1 MQDFTQLNL
10 PKTMLDAITKLGITT
25 PTPIQAK
32 TMPTIIKGLDVVGTA
47 QTGTGKTL
55 AFGIPIAMKL
65 LLQPEATALILTPT
79 RELAM
84 QVMKSIQ
91 AVMCNTINNKTA
103 LLIGGDPIHKQ
114 IKRLK
119 NKPRLIIGTPGRVI
133 DHIERKTVD
142 LSNTKFLVLDET
154 DRMLDMGFSIQ
165 IDNIIKHIPKKRQ
178 TLLFSAT
185 MPSNI
190 VKVSKKYLFDPIR
203 VAIDSTFKPAA
214 NIKQEHIRLQDKD
227 KPNKLLAE
235 IEKRTGSI
243 IVFVK
248 TKRAADRIAIKLDK
262 LGIGAAAIH
271 GDLRQNKRAK
281 VIKQF
286 SRGEHRV
293 LVATDVAARGLD
305 IDCIEHVINYDLPQS
320 PEDYIHRIGRTA
332 RAGKSGAAISFVTPS
347 TNKMWTLINKLMKK
361 QN

>member
-10 PKTMLDAITKLGITT
+10 PQSMLDSITKLGIKT

-32 TMPTIIKGLDVVGTA
+32 TMPTILKGSDVVGTA

-55 AFGIPIAMKL
+55 AFGIPVALQL
-65 LLQPEATALILTPT
+65 LLHPETTALILTPT

-91 AVMCNTINNKTA
+91 AIMCNTITNKTV

-114 IKRLK
+114 IKRLRTS
-119 NKPRLIIGTPGRVI
+119 NPRLIVGTPGRVI

-165 IDNIIKHIPKKRQ
+165 IDNIIKHIPKQRQ

-190 VKVSKKYLFDPIR
+190 VKISKKYLIDPLR

-214 NIKQEHIRLQDKD
+214 NLKQEHIKLQEKD
-227 KPNKLLAE
+227 KPTQLIAE

-262 LGIGAAAIH
+262 SGHSAAAIH
-271 GDLRQNKRAK
+271 GDLRQSKRAK
-281 VIKQF
+281 VIKEF

-305 IDCIEHVINYDLPQS
+305 IDCIEHVINYDLPQC

-332 RAGKSGAAISFVTPS
+332 RAGKSGEAMSFVTPG
-347 TNKMWTLINKLMKK
+347 TNKMWQIINRLLKSK
-361 QN
+361 

>member
-1 MQDFTQLNL
+1 MKDFTQLNL
-10 PKTMLDAITKLGITT
+10 PQTMLDSIAKLGITT
-25 PTPIQAK
+25 PTPIQSK
-32 TMPTIIKGLDVVGTA
+32 TMPTILKGLDVVGTA

-55 AFGIPIAMKL
+55 AFGIPIALQL
-65 LLQPEATALILTPT
+65 LLQPETSALILTPT

-91 AVMCNTINNKTA
+91 AIMCNTITNKTA

-119 NKPRLIIGTPGRVI
+119 SNPRLIIGTPGRVI
-133 DHIERKTVD
+133 DHIERKTLS

-165 IDNIIKHIPKKRQ
+165 IDNIIKHIPQKRQ

-203 VAIDSTFKPAA
+203 VAVDSTFKPSE
-214 NIKQEHIRLQDKD
+214 NLKQEHVRIQEKE
-227 KPNKLLAE
+227 KHTQLLTE
-235 IEKRTGSI
+235 IKKRSGSI

-248 TKRAADRIAIKLDK
+248 TKRSADRIAIKLSSSD
-262 LGIGAAAIH
+262 ISAVAIH
-271 GDLRQNKRAK
+271 GDLRQSKRAK
-281 VIKQF
+281 VIKEF
-286 SRGEHRV
+286 SRGEHTI

-305 IDCIEHVINYDLPQS
+305 IDCIKHVINYDLPQN

-332 RAGKSGAAISFVTPS
+332 RAGKSGSAMSFVTPS
-347 TNKMWTLINKLMKK
+347 TNKMWSLITKMMKDK
-361 QN
+361 